1 MITRKDLLDGIDEL
15 AYRLTKQ
22 EEVLKD
28 LEKAV
33 KKLTPKK
40 KKTPKT
46 LKDK

>member
-15 AYRLTKQ
+15 AYRLAKQ

-28 LEKAV
+28 LEKVV

-40 KKTPKT
+40 KKAPKT